1 MEAYKKIDEIVEL
14 MGPQFVV
21 DELKQWMSTDQLD
34 DFANDIAAAG
44 DYTFSDEYSEEEEE

>member
-34 DFANDIAAAG
+34 DFANDIAAGA
-44 DYTFSDEYSEEEEE
+44 DYTFSDEYPEEEE

>member
-1 MEAYKKIDEIVEL
+1 MEAYQKIDEIVEL

-44 DYTFSDEYSEEEEE
+44 DYTFSDEYPEEEEE